1 MGGRVSSL
9 HLPLHSITRLKIAA
23 RHKFNI
29 NQCIG
34 GALKVPIRSLRVC
47 RKRERSRQEVTFSL
61 LCPKAMP
68 QSDKFDSLNGTVVVP
83 GDKIV
88 KWEPILKAGRG
99 SAIMHS
105 WIYSTLL
112 GYILDVTAN
121 EATCTI
127 LAVKDKPVRDCCS
140 GVINKEDTVPR
151 NKKDVNVLKFVGFRD
166 IVVAKVVGVEPG
178 RVYRLSIRERSFGVM
193 FGYCFMGHKM
203 FGCSNR
209 AIRCEDC
216 CIEEERKVAA
226 GSRILAV
233 GSLSS
238 RMDDGCT
245 NGHVERKSSSVSL
258 SNRKQPRLKQLLI

>member
-1 MGGRVSSL
+1 
-9 HLPLHSITRLKIAA
+9 
-23 RHKFNI
+23 
-29 NQCIG
+29 
-34 GALKVPIRSLRVC
+34 
-47 RKRERSRQEVTFSL
+47 
-61 LCPKAMP
+61 MP

-112 GYILDVTAN
+112 GYVSVKPIMGGTSALVQVERRKSEMDCMPKIGSIVTCRILDVTAN

-245 NGHVERKSSSVSL
+245 NGHVSGVAKEGSSNNVS
-258 SNRKQPRLKQLLI
+258 